1 MRHSVWD
8 TLVNAGH
15 VYLPVKLERH
25 VKARAASLC
34 ASKRRFF
41 SNSSRI
47 PHFKI
52 SDIYLSS
59 PTHRLSLN
67 IENLG
72 RVEQSVQARQN
83 QSSGRDIYKPINFCM
98 QHTMRFAI
106 PSTMADFF
114 STSATKWNVRA
125 CSKRNKSA
133 KLESLRLQLVG
144 FVGIKKFQQK
154 QSDVAYERTKLQ
166 LCENAGQARV
176 TRFFPVSVDRCWE
189 TRGSNSL

>member
-106 PSTMADFF
+106 PSTVADFF
-114 STSATKWNVRA
+114 PRVLLNGMCGRVRSVINLPSLNLSG
-125 CSKRNKSA
+125 CSLWILQALRSSSRSRAMLLMSGRSYNSA
-133 KLESLRLQLVG
+133 KMRVRLV
-144 FVGIKKFQQK
+144 
-154 QSDVAYERTKLQ
+154 
-166 LCENAGQARV
+166 
-176 TRFFPVSVDRCWE
+176 
-189 TRGSNSL
+189 